1 MGEGRKGIQIGKKKL
16 KLSLSADNVI
26 EIYPKKLLE
35 ISEFSKAGGYRFKI
49 QKSIVFLCCLHA
61 KLLQSYLTLCN
72 PMDCSPPGSSVHG
85 FSRPEYGTGLPCLPL
100 GDLPDPDIQPTSL
113 TSPALQADSLPLVP
127 TAFLYAS
134 KRIIDKLKKKKN
146 IIYNAIKN
154 INNKG

>member
-1 MGEGRKGIQIGKKKL
+1 MHKVNLNLFDPIAFFHSSSPR
-16 KLSLSADNVI
+16 ACVHT
-26 EIYPKKLLE
+26 
-35 ISEFSKAGGYRFKI
+35 
-49 QKSIVFLCCLHA
+49 KS
-61 KLLQSYLTLCN
+61 LQSYLTLCN

-85 FSRPEYGTGLPCLPL
+85 FSRPEYWTGLPCLPL

-134 KRIIDKLKKKKN
+134 KRIIDKLKKN
-146 IIYNAIKN
+146 NLIYNAIKN